1 MELIMGVMLAWFA
14 AVVVLNMWEFFS
26 GAEV

>member
-1 MELIMGVMLAWFA
+1 MELIMGVLLAWFA
-14 AVVVLNMWEFFS
+14 ALVVWNMWEFFS